1 MSHMTQSMYLIK
13 LNNTMIWCNP
23 CVCVCVWWCVW
34 VGVGVGVCGCGWVGG
49 WVWVWVGQKLKNC
62 FVWKLLAAGSRFSSL
77 SRNMIWFS
85 CVPTSMQKPSRLLS
99 FSAVATFLKQES
111 SALPLP
117 SQKLLHLTRAKV
129 ASLPRNTQHRTS
141 LFQKAKRIIGAF
153 YLSSLIYI
161 YIKKI

>member
-1 MSHMTQSMYLIK
+1 MTK
-13 LNNTMIWCNP
+13 
-23 CVCVCVWWCVW
+23 CVC
-34 VGVGVGVCGCGWVGG
+34 
-49 WVWVWVGQKLKNC
+49 VWVGQKLKNC

-153 YLSSLIYI
+153 YLSSLLYIYICLKNINIYI
-161 YIKKI
+161 YTYMCECVI

>member
-1 MSHMTQSMYLIK
+1 
-13 LNNTMIWCNP
+13 
-23 CVCVCVWWCVW
+23 
-34 VGVGVGVCGCGWVGG
+34 
-49 WVWVWVGQKLKNC
+49 
-62 FVWKLLAAGSRFSSL
+62 
-77 SRNMIWFS
+77 MIWFS

-129 ASLPRNTQHRTS
+129 ASLPALPRNTQHRTS

-153 YLSSLIYI
+153 YLSHIYI
-161 YIKKI
+161 YYLEYVYFVNSIT